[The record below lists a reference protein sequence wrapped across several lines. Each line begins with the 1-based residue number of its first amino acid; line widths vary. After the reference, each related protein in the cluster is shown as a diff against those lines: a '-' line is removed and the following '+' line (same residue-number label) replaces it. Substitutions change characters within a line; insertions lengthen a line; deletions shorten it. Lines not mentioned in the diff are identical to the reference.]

1 MFSVKFVHFS
11 FILELISY
19 VKISIN
25 NLLNTLFY
33 YVLAHRKEVAFNR
46 WHPKTLGNI
55 FNKKQRD
62 GFEKLAT
69 VEVSEDDDDDDND
82 NDLNVRA

>member
-1 MFSVKFVHFS
+1 MRSS
-11 FILELISY
+11 ILTPTKNIKKHLYNS
-19 VKISIN
+19 
-25 NLLNTLFY
+25 LNVLY
-33 YVLAHRKEVAFNR
+33 YNVLAHRKEAAFNR

-55 FNKKQRD
+55 FNQKQRA